1 MTAQDELRALSEE
14 IAAAEHD
21 PFEPRCVAR
30 AFASGPATPAFTMRR
45 WIDLSAIRSPL
56 LLGMIPADLVDL
68 AAAAEV
74 FGLAAEVLAPDE
86 QRILAET
93 LRDAISAAFAMA
105 LPMRP
110 RDAEQD
116 ARHGGFG
123 SWLPIYAFLVFQGGK
138 SRAEALAWPVVEV
151 FAAIAAHRY
160 NQGWEVGGTTYAL
173 RNLDDMSGFG
183 SSNEEEK
190 TDITTVEDAK

>member
-1 MTAQDELRALSEE
+1 MQEELLALSEE
-14 IAAAEHD
+14 ITAAEHD

-30 AFASGPATPAFTMRR
+30 AFAAVDAMPAFTMRR

-56 LLGMIPADLVDL
+56 LLGEIPAILDDLS
-68 AAAAEV
+68 AAAEI
-74 FGLAAEVLAPDE
+74 FGLDAEVLAADK

-93 LRDAISAAFAMA
+93 LRDEISAAFAMA

-110 RDAEQD
+110 RDAEPDTRQ
-116 ARHGGFG
+116 GGFG
-123 SWLPIYAFLVFQGGK
+123 NWLPIYSFLVFQGGK
-138 SRAEALAWPVVEV
+138 SRAEALAWPVGEV

-173 RNLDDMSGFG
+173 RNL
-183 SSNEEEK
+183 
-190 TDITTVEDAK
+190 EDQ